1 MKKIAK
7 YLVFIM
13 VMEAVL
19 VCFSGC
25 NLEDFKRHRNKNENA
40 DDDVIITDEGD
51 TKYKKEFGTYIVK
64 SGWIESKTHSGNG
77 KYFYVKD
84 GQDNDT
90 RPNNISINEGTN
102 NYAKSE
108 HEKFKDAIYVQ
119 LARQVSGNDS
129 EILANGSTT
138 EQGEILYTFIIKSSD
153 LTITQYYI
161 VGEKKY
167 VMIYESVWNKDE
179 EKEIDEVALKMVN
192 SFEWLSE

>member
-13 VMEAVL
+13 VMEVVL

-25 NLEDFKRHRNKNENA
+25 NIGDFKRHRNGNENM
-40 DDDVIITDEGD
+40 DDDIIITDGGD
-51 TKYKKEFGTYIVK
+51 VKYIKEFGTYIVK
-64 SGWIESKTHSGNG
+64 SGWIESKTHSENG

-84 GQDNDT
+84 GQDNDK

-102 NYAKSE
+102 DYTKSE
-108 HEKFKDAIYVQ
+108 HEKFKESIYIQ
-119 LARQVSGNDS
+119 LARRVSGNDS

-138 EQGEILYTFIIKSSD
+138 EQGEILYTFVIKSSD
-153 LTITQYYI
+153 VTITQYYI

-179 EKEIDEVALKMVN
+179 EKEADEVALKMVN
-192 SFEWLSE
+192 SFEW